1 MGGKALFTLV
11 TVIKD
16 YKSTGQAGV
25 SIRRLSVVIMYGECV
40 WCYDVATS
48 VAWTLMKIL
57 FTAYATSECNYFYLL
72 MESDNRF
79 IGY

>member
-1 MGGKALFTLV
+1 MGCKSLFTHV

-16 YKSTGQAGV
+16 HKSTGQAGV
-25 SIRRLSVVIMYGECV
+25 SIRRLSVVIMYGGCV

-48 VAWTLMKIL
+48 VAWYLMKTL
-57 FTAYATSECNYFYLL
+57 FTAYATSECSYFYLL
-72 MESDNRF
+72 KESDNRF